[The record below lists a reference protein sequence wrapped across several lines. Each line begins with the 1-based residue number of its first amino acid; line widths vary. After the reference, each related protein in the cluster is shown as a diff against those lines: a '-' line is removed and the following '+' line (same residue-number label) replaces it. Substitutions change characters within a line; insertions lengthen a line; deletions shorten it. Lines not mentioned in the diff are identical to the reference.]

1 MNNTT
6 KKIIYVIKD
15 DGNNH
20 YDESI
25 VSLHETKE
33 SAELSMATLESANTM
48 RRFWIEE
55 IDLFYLGKSNDELAQ
70 KLKIARKQRDEL
82 LRYNEEFRN
91 EALICADCD
100 AISKGKYDQAI
111 KQRDRMAEAMRQ
123 MWPFIEEDNYQNCN
137 TPAFNAAILK
147 YKEALQ
153 SLTPNSQAQPPK
165 VG

>member
-111 KQRDRMAEAMRQ
+111 KQRDRLVEALAKIQ
-123 MWPFIEEDNYQNCN
+123 GLGLTAVD
-137 TPAFNAAILK
+137 AFDELDQIDEIVD
-147 YKEALQ
+147 EALQ
-153 SLTPNSQAQPPK
+153 SLTNPNEL
-165 VG
+165 